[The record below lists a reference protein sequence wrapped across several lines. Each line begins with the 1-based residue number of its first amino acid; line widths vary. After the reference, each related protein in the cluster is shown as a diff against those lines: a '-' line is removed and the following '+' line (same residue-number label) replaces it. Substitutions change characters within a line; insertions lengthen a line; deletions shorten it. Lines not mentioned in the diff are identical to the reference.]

1 MQCEKCSSIIVWMFV
16 EGLALGI
23 GEVPWAFKSKFSASQ
38 SEVSAQ
44 NVDLVFD
51 GLDTFAT
58 VTLVSIVSHCQR
70 CLSGSH

>member
-1 MQCEKCSSIIVWMFV
+1 M
-16 EGLALGI
+16 
-23 GEVPWAFKSKFSASQ
+23 PWTFKTMFSASQ

-58 VTLVSIVSHCQR
+58 VTLVSIPFVHAVV
-70 CLSGSH
+70 LVD